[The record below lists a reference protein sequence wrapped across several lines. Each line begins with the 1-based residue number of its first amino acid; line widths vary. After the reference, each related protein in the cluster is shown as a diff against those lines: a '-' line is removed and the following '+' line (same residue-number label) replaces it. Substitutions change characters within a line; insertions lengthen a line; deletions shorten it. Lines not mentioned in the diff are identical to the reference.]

1 MQGESNLR
9 FMRKLGKK
17 RTFSERRALCVIA
30 LALVLPFI
38 GVAGYRALERRQP
51 ASSLPVADAAPIP
64 SLPATPAFVEFS
76 DTFRKNETITD
87 ALTRHSLTNLQVLE
101 LVQATRPLY
110 SLRKVIAGREFAGNL
125 TSNGEF
131 HEFRY
136 RIDDE
141 KYLTVY
147 RDGDRFVPLLKKFNY
162 ETRTESFA
170 GVIEDSLYLA
180 VTDAGEQALLAGE
193 LADIFTWDVDFYT
206 DIQKGDSFRVLLEK
220 QYLNG
225 KFARY
230 GKILAADLVVQ
241 NKVFSAFRF
250 QNEYYDSRGNALRKT
265 FLKSPLKFARISSRF
280 SSARFHPILK
290 IVRPHLGVDYAAP
303 TGTVVVAV
311 ASGTVALAGLDGNL
325 GRSVRL
331 RHADGYESVYSHLSS
346 IAVRSGSSV
355 AQGEVIG
362 QVGATGLA
370 TGPHLDFRLLRGGKY
385 LNPTK
390 VILPPAQP
398 VAAALFASFAALRDD
413 LRSRLDQMPRG
424 NGNPAQAA
432 QTRSTGGGTW
442 K

>member
-1 MQGESNLR
+1 
-9 FMRKLGKK
+9 MR
-17 RTFSERRALCVIA
+17 
-30 LALVLPFI
+30 
-38 GVAGYRALERRQP
+38 
-51 ASSLPVADAAPIP
+51 PVFA
-64 SLPATPAFVEFS
+64 
-76 DTFRKNETITD
+76 
-87 ALTRHSLTNLQVLE
+87 
-101 LVQATRPLY
+101 
-110 SLRKVIAGREFAGNL
+110 LRKVIAGRDFAGNL
-125 TSNGEF
+125 SANGEF

-136 RIDDE
+136 RIDDD

-147 RDGDRFVPLLKKFNY
+147 RDGGRFVPLLKKFNY
-162 ETRTESFA
+162 ETRTEAFA

-206 DIQKGDSFRVLLEK
+206 DIQKGDSFRILLEK

-225 KFARY
+225 KFTRY
-230 GKILAADLVVQ
+230 GKILAADLSVQ

-280 SSARFHPILK
+280 SFARFHPILK

-311 ASGTVALAGLDGNL
+311 ASGTVASAGVNGNL
-325 GRSVRL
+325 GKSVRL
-331 RHADGYESVYSHLSS
+331 RHADGYESWYSHLSI
-346 IAVRSGSSV
+346 IAVSGGSSV
-355 AQGEVIG
+355 TQGEVIG

-385 LNPTK
+385 LNPAK

-398 VAAALFASFAALRDD
+398 VAGRPVCELCRAAR
-413 LRSRLDQMPRG
+413 RSAP
-424 NGNPAQAA
+424 PA
-432 QTRSTGGGTW
+432 
-442 K
+442 

>member
-1 MQGESNLR
+1 MR
-9 FMRKLGKK
+9 FMRKLGNK
-17 RTFSERRALCVIA
+17 RTLSERRTLCVIV
-30 LALVLPFI
+30 LALVLPFV
-38 GVAGYRALERRQP
+38 GLAGYRALERRQP
-51 ASSLPVADAAPIP
+51 ASSPPVTEAAPVP
-64 SLPATPAFVEFS
+64 SPPAAPAFVEFS

-87 ALTRHSLTNLQVLE
+87 ALARHGLTNLQVLE
-101 LVQATRPLY
+101 LVRVTQPVY
-110 SLRKVIAGREFAGNL
+110 SLRKVIAGREFAGNFK
-125 TSNGEF
+125 SNGEF

-136 RIDDE
+136 RIDDD

-147 RDGDRFVPLLKKFNY
+147 RYGDRFVPLLKKFNY

-193 LADIFTWDVDFYT
+193 LAEIFTWDVDFYT
-206 DIQKGDSFRVLLEK
+206 DIQKGDSFRILLEK

-230 GKILAADLVVQ
+230 GKILAADLAVQ

-250 QNEYYDSRGNALRKT
+250 QNEYYDSRGNALRKS
-265 FLKSPLKFARISSRF
+265 FLKSPLRFARISSRF
-280 SSARFHPILK
+280 SAARFHPILK
-290 IVRPHLGVDYAAP
+290 IIRPHLGVDYAAP

-311 ASGTVALAGLDGNL
+311 ASGTIAFAGLDGNL

-385 LNPTK
+385 LNPAK

-398 VAAALFASFAALRDD
+398 VAAALFANFASLRDD
-413 LRSRLDQMPRG
+413 LRSRLDQVSRG
-424 NGNPAQAA
+424 HGNPAQAA
-432 QTRSTGGGTW
+432 KTRSAEGGTW

>member
-1 MQGESNLR
+1 LR
-9 FMRKLGKK
+9 SMRKLGNKSM
-17 RTFSERRALCVIA
+17 FSERRALCVIA
-30 LALVLPFI
+30 LALLLPFI
-38 GVAGYRALERRQP
+38 GVAGYRALERRHP
-51 ASSLPVADAAPIP
+51 ASTPPVVNAAPVP
-64 SLPATPAFVEFS
+64 SPPAAPAFVEFS

-87 ALTRHSLTNLQVLE
+87 ALARHGMTNLQVLE
-101 LVQATRPLY
+101 LVQATRPVY

-147 RDGDRFVPLLKKFNY
+147 RDGDRFVPLIKKFNY

-170 GVIEDSLYLA
+170 GVIENSLYLA

-193 LADIFTWDVDFYT
+193 LAEIFTWDVDFYT
-206 DIQKGDSFRVLLEK
+206 DMQKGDSFRILLEK

-230 GKILAADLVVQ
+230 GKILAADLAVQ

-280 SSARFHPILK
+280 SAARFHPILK
-290 IVRPHLGVDYAAP
+290 IVRPHLAVDYAAP

-311 ASGTVALAGLDGNL
+311 ASGTVTLAGQDGNF
-325 GRSVRL
+325 GNSVRL
-331 RHADGYESVYSHLSS
+331 RHADGYESMYSHLSS

-413 LRSRLDQMPRG
+413 LRSRLDRVSRSDG
-424 NGNPAQAA
+424 NRAQAA
-432 QTRSTGGGTW
+432 STHSTKGGTW